1 MRKSIKTLLM
11 GATAAIALSSQTLA
25 ATELNITCRCVIG
38 GVNSGMAEWIQ
49 NAVIPAFTEK

>member
-1 MRKSIKTLLM
+1 MRRSIKTLLL
-11 GATAAIALSSQTLA
+11 GATAAIALSGPVLA

-49 NAVIPAFTEK
+49 KAVIPAFTEK